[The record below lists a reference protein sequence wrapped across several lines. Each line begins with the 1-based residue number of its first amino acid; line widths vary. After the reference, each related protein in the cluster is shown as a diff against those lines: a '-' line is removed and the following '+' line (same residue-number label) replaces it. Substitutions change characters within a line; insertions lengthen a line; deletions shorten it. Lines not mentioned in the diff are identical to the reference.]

1 VRDLIV
7 VGAGAAGSWA
17 AWRAAAAG
25 VPDVLLLEKTPRL
38 GTKILASG
46 GSRCNLTTTLGPDDA
61 GRLFRDKGARFLRRA
76 FRGLPPLEVRE
87 LFDELGVGTEEA
99 PLEKVFPSSGSA
111 REVRDALQSAVL
123 AAGVELRTGAA
134 VERFVGLNEEGDA
147 GPGTDPWGSA
157 KAKAAGDS
165 GAPEG
170 GAQAARFELH
180 LVTGEV
186 LRCRQLVLACGG
198 RSYASTGTTGDGY
211 AWLESLGLEVTPT
224 LPALV
229 PLASP
234 AGWVHDLSGI
244 ALQGAE
250 SRLLDQR
257 GKEVARRV
265 RPLLFTHAGLSGPG
279 PMDLS
284 VHVAK
289 AVHER
294 GGPVC
299 WSLKVDPFPAIDR
312 EQLRD
317 ILVAGAGRGG
327 APRLLRILSDGLAPL
342 LKAAGLE
349 PIPKRLMAAFLAQAG
364 LAEDA
369 GHQTL
374 GRAKRHEL
382 IEALKGLEVPI
393 SGTLGFDQA
402 EVTTG
407 GLALR
412 HVEAGSCRVRG
423 HAGLY
428 VIGELLD
435 LDGPIGGLNFQS
447 AFATAE
453 LCAKDLVR
461 G

>member
-1 VRDLIV
+1 MSPSEVRDLVV
-7 VGAGAAGSWA
+7 VGAGAAGAWA
-17 AWRAAAAG
+17 AWRAAAGG
-25 VPDVLLLEKTPRL
+25 VEDVLLLEKTPRL
-38 GTKILASG
+38 GTKVLASG
-46 GSRCNLTTTLGPDDA
+46 GTRCNLTTTLGADDA
-61 GRLFRDKGARFLRRA
+61 ARLFRGPGERFLRRA
-76 FRGLPPLEVRE
+76 FRGLPPEEVRAR
-87 LFDELGVGTEEA
+87 FAELGVATEEA

-111 REVRDALQSAVL
+111 REVRDALLAAVRE
-123 AAGVELRTGAA
+123 AGVELR
-134 VERFVGLNEEGDA
+134 VEEPVVGVEALGGDRSA
-147 GPGTDPWGSA
+147 EPWGGGSR
-157 KAKAAGDS
+157 
-165 GAPEG
+165 APEG
-170 GAQAARFELH
+170 APTHAVVLADGRRIAAR
-180 LVTGEV
+180 
-186 LRCRQLVLACGG
+186 RLVLAAGG
-198 RSYASTGTTGDGY
+198 RSYARTGTTGDGY

-234 AGWVHDLSGI
+234 AAWVHDLSGI

-250 SRLLDQR
+250 CRLLRPD
-257 GKEVARRV
+257 GKVVARRE

-284 VHVAK
+284 VHVAL

-294 GGPVC
+294 GGPVA
-299 WSLKVDPFPAIDR
+299 WTLKVDPFPAVDR
-312 EQLRD
+312 EQLRRV
-317 ILVAGAGRGG
+317 LVEGAGRAG
-327 APRLLRILSDGLAPL
+327 APRLLRILTDGLAPL
-342 LKAAGLE
+342 LAEAGLE
-349 PIPKRLMAAFLAQAG
+349 PIPKRLLVRFLAQAG

-369 GHQTL
+369 GHQAL
-374 GRAKRHEL
+374 GKARRHDL

-412 HVEAGSCRVRG
+412 QVEPGSMAVRR
-423 HAGLY
+423 HPGLY
-428 VIGELLD
+428 VVGELLD

-453 LCAKDLVR
+453 TCARALAK